1 MLVGATEIGGSRPA
15 PSRVTSKAS
24 TTTKA
29 SPEDV
34 FAIPV
39 TSITSVWLPAPSRGL
54 VYMAVEAAG
63 RVGAKVST
71 VSTRVPSLQTVA
83 TPQTSHGTP
92 IHRTAV
98 RTPGP
103 PNVTLAVTVMVPE
116 NVEPSAGEVIVPVG
130 GVESWTVTWTV
141 SVPVAP
147 WGSVT
152 VNLTLVVP
160 RGSLTVGRTPLA
172 LSKGHSQ
179 MKESESPSG

>member
-71 VSTRVPSLQTVA
+71 VSTRVPSIQTVA

-103 PNVTLAVTVMVPE
+103 PNVRLAVAPAAEAYPARSPLSATPE
-116 NVEPSAGEVIVPVG
+116 LA
-130 GVESWTVTWTV
+130 
-141 SVPVAP
+141 
-147 WGSVT
+147 
-152 VNLTLVVP
+152 LVV
-160 RGSLTVGRTPLA
+160 S
-172 LSKGHSQ
+172 SQ
-179 MKESESPSG
+179 APAGASVAAVSSERAR